1 MDKNELGKLLKMV
14 DSQNDTDALLALRA
28 VQGMF
33 KGEGVSLFD
42 ALTHAADHIADI
54 KQTASAPPDAAGG
67 AAATGPA
74 PVQVSGMPQCRT
86 PRHGYIEIIAPG
98 KREGLVAQL
107 SPGAVDDADV
117 IALNLKDA
125 LVAAVINKSRFKI
138 KINDIKNPRGEITSS
153 QLLAVYDREG
163 MATVLLWENAVKGDV
178 AGLATVLRQAMSGGM
193 PELYG

>member
-1 MDKNELGKLLKMV
+1 MDKNELGKLLKML

-28 VQGMF
+28 VQGVF

-42 ALTHAADHIADI
+42 ALTHAFDHVADI
-54 KQTASAPPDAAGG
+54 RKTASAPPE
-67 AAATGPA
+67 AAAKGPA

-86 PRHGYIEIIAPG
+86 PKHGFIEIIAPG
-98 KREGLVAQL
+98 KQEGLVVQL
-107 SPGAVDDADV
+107 SPGAVEDADV

-138 KINDIKNPRGEITSS
+138 KINDIKNPRGEITAS

-178 AGLATVLRQAMSGGM
+178 AGLATVLRQAMSSGM
-193 PELYG
+193 PELYA

>member
-33 KGEGVSLFD
+33 KGEGVSFFD
-42 ALTHAADHIADI
+42 AVTYAADHVAEI
-54 KQTASAPPDAAGG
+54 KQTASAPPEAAV
-67 AAATGPA
+67 AAGPA
-74 PVQVSGMPQCRT
+74 PVQVSGMPQCRK
-86 PRHGYIEIIAPG
+86 PQHGFIEIIQPG
-98 KREGLVAQL
+98 QQSGLVVQL
-107 SPGAVDDADV
+107 SPGAVEDADV

-138 KINDIKNPRGEITSS
+138 KINDLKNPRGEITSS
-153 QLLAVYDREG
+153 QLLAVFDREG
-163 MATVLLWENAVKGDV
+163 MATVLLWENVAKGDV
-178 AGLATVLRQAMSGGM
+178 AGLATVLRQAMSSGM

>member
-33 KGEGVSLFD
+33 KAEGVSLFD
-42 ALTHAADHIADI
+42 TLTYAADHVADI
-54 KQTASAPPDAAGG
+54 KKTASAPPE
-67 AAATGPA
+67 AAAAAAGPA
-74 PVQVSGMPQCRT
+74 PVQVSGMPQCRKSQ
-86 PRHGYIEIIAPG
+86 HGFIEIIQPG
-98 KREGLVAQL
+98 QQSGLEVQL
-107 SPGAVDDADV
+107 SPGAVDDADM

-138 KINDIKNPRGEITSS
+138 KINDIKNARGDITSS
-153 QLLAVYDREG
+153 QLLAVFDRDD
-163 MATVLLWENAVKGDV
+163 MAKVLLWENAVKGDV
-178 AGLATVLRQAMSGGM
+178 AGLATILRQAMSNGM